1 MLIVETAGPAL
12 SIQDLGR
19 PGALGQGLSRGGAAD
34 RLGYMDGAVLL
45 GQPAECAALEMAGM
59 GGRFT
64 VSEPVRFALTGAC
77 MTATLEGAPIEW
89 NASHLALPGMILEIG
104 AAQDGVYGYLH
115 VGGGL
120 DTDLELGGRGFHR
133 IAGLGHL
140 VSAGDT
146 LPLGA
151 DAHLDAAP
159 MRLPARQNSKEAL
172 RVMPGPQSD
181 LFGDDVRATFEA
193 TTFVRSPRA
202 NRQGVRLDHDG
213 APFSTEDQLTLV
225 SDFICEGDI
234 QMTGDGTPFVLLGEC
249 QTMGG
254 YPRIGTVIPA
264 DIPRIAQALPGDA
277 LTMQFITTDEATR
290 LWQSDEAYLKAR
302 NAAKTPRVRNPREM
316 ADLLSYELVDRPGP
330 EVTGY
335 SSD

>member
-1 MLIVETAGPAL
+1 MLIVEKAGPAI

-19 PGALGQGLSRGGAAD
+19 TGALGQGLSRGGAVD
-34 RLGYMDGAVLL
+34 RLGFMDGAVLL
-45 GQPAECAALEMAGM
+45 GQSAECAALEMAGM

-64 VSEPVRFALTGAC
+64 VSKPSRFALSGAS
-77 MTATLEGAPIEW
+77 MRATLDGAPIEW

-104 AAQDGVYGYLH
+104 AAENGVYGYLH
-115 VGGGL
+115 LGGGL
-120 DTDLELGGRGFHR
+120 ETEVELGGRGFHR
-133 IAGLGHL
+133 IAGLGQL

-151 DAHLDAAP
+151 DARLDAAP
-159 MRLPARQNSKEAL
+159 MRLPAQQHSKCPL

-181 LFGDDVRATFEA
+181 LFSDAVRATFEA

-213 APFSTEDQLTLV
+213 APFSTEGQLTLV

-234 QMTGDGTPFVLLGEC
+234 QMTGDGTPFVLLAEC

-254 YPRIGTVIPA
+254 YPRIGSVIPA
-264 DIPRIAQALPGDA
+264 DIQRVAQALPGEE
-277 LTMQFITTDEATR
+277 LTMTFITTDEATQ
-290 LWQSDEAYLKAR
+290 LWQSDEAYLNSR
-302 NAAKTPRVRNPREM
+302 NAAKTPRVRDPREM

-330 EVTGY
+330 EVTG
-335 SSD
+335 